1 MTDLRVFEPTDAPI
15 VASWIDS
22 EESLV
27 VWSGKAAFSWPFDP
41 RQLVAFHAADPTRRP
56 YVAVDRDG
64 APVGHLM
71 LRATGGA
78 VRLGMVLVSPAARGR
93 GHGEAMI
100 VAGLAE
106 AFASPDVARVE
117 LGVYAHNGGAMRL
130 YERLGFR
137 AEHVDERSVS
147 IGGQWWDS
155 VTMRLTRQEWQQS

>member
-1 MTDLRVFEPTDAPI
+1 MTDLRAFEPTDAPL

-27 VWSGKAAFSWPFDP
+27 VWSGKAAFTWPFDP

-56 YVAVDRDG
+56 YTAVDRGG

-71 LRATGGA
+71 LRSTGGA
-78 VRLGMVLVSPAARGR
+78 VRLGMVLVSPGARGH

-106 AFASPDVARVE
+106 AFASPEADSVE
-117 LGVYAHNGGAMRL
+117 LGVYAHNARAMRL

-137 AEHVDERSVS
+137 PERVDERSVS
-147 IGGQWWDS
+147 VAGQWWDS
-155 VTMRLTRQEWQQS
+155 VTMRLTRQEWLES